1 MLIVTTNAI
10 PAASDAAAMEGWAE
24 PRVLV
29 VLPASGWTEAE
40 LTAIQSRA
48 TVIEYLQ
55 PRATFAA
62 LMGDV
67 QDMMR
72 QTVRP
77 VTGPLLFLDTPPVG
91 DLSIAAQ
98 AQAAAGAPYG
108 ITADVGGDG
117 RMKRLLLGEMVA
129 TSPLLPQLL
138 HHLARREVDDTRFAQ
153 ALRTPFL
160 QAPA

>member
-55 PRATFAA
+55 PRATFSA

-98 AQAAAGAPYG
+98 AQAAAGAG
-108 ITADVGGDG
+108 V
-117 RMKRLLLGEMVA
+117 
-129 TSPLLPQLL
+129 
-138 HHLARREVDDTRFAQ
+138 EVV
-153 ALRTPFL
+153 
-160 QAPA
+160 QAPGRPGGGGHYWGGGVPPPPQPVWWRGVQGGIVKLVAEHPQIRS